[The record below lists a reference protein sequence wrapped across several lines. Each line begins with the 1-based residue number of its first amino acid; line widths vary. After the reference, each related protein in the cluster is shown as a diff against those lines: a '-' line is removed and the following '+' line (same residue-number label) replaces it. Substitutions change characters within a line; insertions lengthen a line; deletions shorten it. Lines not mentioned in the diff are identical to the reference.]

1 MTNSKTE
8 NLDKLRWD
16 VVPLS
21 EFLPQFNSQI
31 HTLNGS
37 MTQRPAWVSNWQ
49 RTVNPD
55 VFCVVV
61 RSDARIELVVSLEV
75 IKKGPLKIAIFPGGS
90 HANENFACASSTLI
104 DVKPEKFVAQLTS
117 VVKSARTDIDAI
129 YLHRQVQFHD
139 GLTNPFLVP
148 TQATETDIALSLQLN
163 EDFQLVLQSRDGG
176 KKQKKI
182 RQSARRMEERG
193 GWTYA
198 IAKNPAD
205 IESSLQ
211 AFYDLKAVR
220 LASKGIANVFGPAE
234 IKNFITQIFVDASVS
249 GSNEFEAHVLK
260 QGDNIVAFSGASRS
274 GQAMTVEF
282 SAVNATEQ
290 NASHG
295 EFLYFHMIADA
306 CKRGVT
312 TFSFGV
318 GDEPFKRSWC
328 NIQTSQYN
336 TMIAL
341 TIKGAVAARIEAIQ
355 TRAKRM
361 VKSNKR
367 LYAWLKN
374 LRKKTTN
381 SA

>member
-1 MTNSKTE
+1 MTNSNTANFE
-8 NLDKLRWD
+8 KLRWD
-16 VVPLS
+16 VIPIS
-21 EFLPQFNSQI
+21 EFLPQFNSHV

-55 VFCVVV
+55 VFCVVA
-61 RSDARIELVVSLEV
+61 RSDARIELVVSFEV

-90 HANENFACASSTLI
+90 HANENFACVSNTLI
-104 DVKPEKFVAQLTS
+104 DFNQEKFIARLTS
-117 VVKSARTDIDAI
+117 TVKSARTDVDAI

-148 TQATETDIALSLQLN
+148 MQATETDIALSLQLN
-163 EDFQLVLQSRDGG
+163 EDFQVVLQTRDGG

-193 GWTYA
+193 GWTYE
-198 IAKNPAD
+198 IAKKPAD
-205 IESSLQ
+205 IERSLQ
-211 AFYDLKAVR
+211 AFYDLKAIR
-220 LASKGIANVFGPAE
+220 LASKGIANVFGSAE
-234 IKNFITQIFVDASVS
+234 IKNFMTQIFVDASVN
-249 GSNEFEAHVLK
+249 GSNEFEAHILK
-260 QGDNIVAFSGASRS
+260 LEDNVVAFAGASRNS
-274 GQAMTVEF
+274 QTLTVEF
-282 SAVNATEQ
+282 SAVDDTER
-290 NASHG
+290 NLSHG

-306 CKRGVT
+306 CKRGIA

-341 TIKGAVAARIEAIQ
+341 TTKGAVAARIEAMQ

-361 VKSNKR
+361 IKSNKR
-367 LYAWLKN
+367 LYTWLKN
-374 LRKKTTN
+374 LRKKTTK